1 MTKDRYVG
9 IFSVLVGLAYLAS
22 AIAIPVLDVSDKI
35 GPRTFPILV
44 SIMVILCGALLLF
57 KDLKS
62 KKRTAF
68 SWQFIT
74 EKDIWLRVALTIAGG
89 IVYGMVLD
97 WLGYVIT
104 TFIFM
109 IYVFSYINIGKH
121 VKNIFIAFAFS
132 TLSYT
137 VFAIILKLSLPRGLL
152 GEILPF

>member
-9 IFSVLVGLAYLAS
+9 IFSVLAGLVYLAS
-22 AIAIPVLDVSDKI
+22 AIAIPVFEVSDDI

-44 SIMVILCGALLLF
+44 SIVVIICGTFVLIN
-57 KDLKS
+57 DIRS
-62 KKRTAF
+62 TKRTVF
-68 SWQFIT
+68 SWQFIVQ
-74 EKDIWLRVALTIAGG
+74 KDIWLRIALTIAGG
-89 IVYGMVLD
+89 IVYGLVLD

-109 IYVFSYINIGKH
+109 SYVFSYINVGKY
-121 VKNIFIAFAFS
+121 VENIFIAFAFS
-132 TLSYT
+132 TISYT

>member
-9 IFSVLVGLAYLAS
+9 IFAVLVGLFYLVS
-22 AIAIPVLDVSDKI
+22 AITIPVLDVSDRI

-57 KDLKS
+57 KDIKS
-62 KKRTAF
+62 TKRKAF
-68 SWQFIT
+68 SWQFIA

-109 IYVFSYINIGKH
+109 VYVFSYINIGKH
-121 VKNIFIAFAFS
+121 MKNIFIAFAFS

>member
-9 IFSVLVGLAYLAS
+9 IFSVLAGLVYLAT
-22 AIAIPVLDVSDKI
+22 AMTIPVAEVSDKI

-44 SIMVILCGALLLF
+44 SIMVILCGAMLLF
-57 KDLKS
+57 KDIKIV
-62 KKRTAF
+62 KRATF
-68 SWQFIT
+68 SWQFIA

-109 IYVFSYINIGKH
+109 VYAFSYINIGKH

-132 TLSYT
+132 TISYT